1 VHSLAPESF
10 DLRGSELR
18 NSSAPVYI
26 VGAGKTGTDTA
37 HTLLESNPGRQVN
50 LLIGRGMMFGQH
62 EKFFPVGFGRH
73 FGGES
78 ATDSAIHFL
87 SSCSAYLLVHLA
99 YLDAFKGLPLYEV
112 DYAEL
117 NRKSRD
123 AVGCLLM
130 AHTMYNASVLMR
142 ALPLRVELEFG
153 TNMAHW
159 FPMHRRLF
167 DAVKIVRFLKR
178 HPNHLRDALDVVR
191 ERFDVRCGPLQYP
204 SRVESLPGCSQIR
217 RRTQAAAV
225 R

>member
-1 VHSLAPESF
+1 MAATRARITRRAREIIPDYLSDVVDRDGQPTMI
-10 DLRGSELR
+10 LRS
-18 NSSAPVYI
+18 
-26 VGAGKTGTDTA
+26 
-37 HTLLESNPGRQVN
+37 
-50 LLIGRGMMFGQH
+50 
-62 EKFFPVGFGRH
+62 
-73 FGGES
+73 GES
-78 ATDSAIHFL
+78 RPIQPGSWFINCTGYLFKSDEPYEPFVSPSGKVISVQPRSAIHFL
-87 SSCSAYLLVHLA
+87 GSCSAYLLVHLA
-99 YLDAFKGLPLYEV
+99 YLDAFTGLPLYEV

-130 AHTMYNASVLMR
+130 PHTMYNASVLMR

-159 FPMHRRLF
+159 FPTHRRLF

-217 RRTQAAAV
+217 RRTQVAAV